1 MFSYPRG
8 LKTEAKR
15 AMAPLARRMSRRAS
29 ALPIELWGMYVDAEG
44 RLCYAGRD
52 VLGLVQEA
60 GETPVHLLDA
70 ARLDANLAAF
80 QRSGAEVYY
89 SFKTQ
94 PLPWVIRR
102 LMALGAG
109 AEVISEYELRL
120 ALHLGAPA
128 HKIIFNG
135 PGKTDASIRLA
146 IESQIFLFNSITSKR
161 WIAWP
166 TSRIRSVERFAW
178 ACAPTLRP
186 AGARSL
192 DAPSRVAKRC
202 ACISA
207 RYSVPSCKWWDCTRI
222 AAATST
228 RRMS

>member
-1 MFSYPRG
+1 MFPCARR
-8 LKTEAKR
+8 LKTSVKR
-15 AMAPLARRMSRRAS
+15 TMVPLARRISGPAS

-52 VLGLVQEA
+52 VLGLVREA

-80 QRSGAEVYY
+80 QRFGAEVYY

-135 PGKTDASIRLA
+135 PGKTDASIRRLPKLSSGDVLMIMDSGAYFEPDSTSFSFRRPGTLA
-146 IESQIFLFNSITSKR
+146 VENKVAFTIRRSES
-161 WIAWP
+161 
-166 TSRIRSVERFAW
+166 FADMIDRDVY
-178 ACAPTLRP
+178 C
-186 AGARSL
+186 
-192 DAPSRVAKRC
+192 
-202 ACISA
+202 
-207 RYSVPSCKWWDCTRI
+207 
-222 AAATST
+222 
-228 RRMS
+228 